1 MLRWPRPSTA
11 KIAVFC
17 PVIAAFG
24 GDVSAGIGF
33 AGGALVHSSVP
44 LERRR
49 ICRGSATMCLA
60 QWLLVFLFFVTAVM
74 VTGTALLWACVNV
87 ISNHSK

>member
-17 PVIAAFG
+17 PVIAALEVMFPLAS
-24 GDVSAGIGF
+24 VLQE
-33 AGGALVHSSVP
+33 ALWCIA
-44 LERRR
+44 L
-49 ICRGSATMCLA
+49 CRWNVGGSAEAFTTMCLA
-60 QWLLVFLFFVTAVM
+60 HWLLFFFNSSDGYCDSFA
-74 VTGTALLWACVNV
+74 WACFNV